1 MNKKAKVL
9 FIYPNERHMSTI
21 PPSIAL
27 FSQLLKNEG
36 HTVGLFDTT
45 FYELDDEIKLK
56 GSDESKVD
64 RLTIRPDERHY
75 NKDTKVEDDNGKKT
89 LSVRLTP
96 VLEKDDDIYIT
107 TQEGDRLDNLAL
119 TFYGSPTHWWFIAH
133 TNNIT
138 TMNLEAGL
146 TLRIP
151 ASLSDAQGK

>member
-1 MNKKAKVL
+1 MKKNTQGSSYQVGQRKTKSL
-9 FIYPNERHMSTI
+9 TYRTTIY
-21 PPSIAL
+21 
-27 FSQLLKNEG
+27 
-36 HTVGLFDTT
+36 
-45 FYELDDEIKLK
+45 
-56 GSDESKVD
+56 
-64 RLTIRPDERHY
+64 
-75 NKDTKVEDDNGKKT
+75 KD
-89 LSVRLTP
+89 